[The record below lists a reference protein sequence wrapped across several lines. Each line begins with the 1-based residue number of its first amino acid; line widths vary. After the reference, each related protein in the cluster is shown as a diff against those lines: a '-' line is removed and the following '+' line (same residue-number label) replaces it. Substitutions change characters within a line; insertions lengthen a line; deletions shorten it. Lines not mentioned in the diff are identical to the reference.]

1 MASKTRA
8 CQCCRPLLKQPQKG
22 GKNQTIPQPS
32 AFQISVFEA
41 AFGASCLLPRING
54 AKQSQLKFLS
64 PDAAAAPPPFFFLQ
78 PPPPPSHR
86 PSSNLI
92 FSRDWVPS
100 SSARARMTFL
110 LKPFSRKLL
119 YCFRTVGWVCVQE
132 FDPSS
137 ALARRKVIES
147 WSLCSKRNL
156 NDGPR

>member
-8 CQCCRPLLKQPQKG
+8 CQCCRPRLKQPPKG
-22 GKNQTIPQPS
+22 GRTKPSPSRLLFKYLCLRLLSGLLVFCLGSTGQTI
-32 AFQISVFEA
+32 AIKIS
-41 AFGASCLLPRING
+41 
-54 AKQSQLKFLS
+54 LS
-64 PDAAAAPPPFFFLQ
+64 RCCCVSLFFSLQ
-78 PPPPPSHR
+78 PPLPPSHR
-86 PSSNLI
+86 PPSNLI

-100 SSARARMTFL
+100 SSARALMTFL
-110 LKPFSRKLL
+110 LKPFPRKLL

>member
-22 GKNQTIPQPS
+22 GRNQTIPQPS

-41 AFGASCLLPRING
+41 AFGGLLVFCLGSTGQTI
-54 AKQSQLKFLS
+54 AIKISLS
-64 PDAAAAPPPFFFLQ
+64 RCCCVSLFFFLQ

-100 SSARARMTFL
+100 SSARALMTFL